1 MAPPRPA
8 SPESLPPVAAT
19 RSRGRPYEG
28 WTLKELIG
36 EVRRLR
42 RAASSAPPRPAGVLD
57 LDGAPNQG
65 DARASD
71 TVALSP
77 PSPCESQE
85 QPHHLGKR
93 LEDVLI
99 SLRDVAFQFIKIGRQ
114 DEVPK
119 IVNVAHD
126 IVVNFCNAISAPEA
140 FKLVAAAENVK
151 PHLLKIDHDDN
162 LLFLQFK
169 AALER
174 EQQVHNVNH
183 EIAISLDKYTNCPLS
198 GTEIAELTQ
207 PLRSMTCGHIFERQH
222 IMNYM
227 GSSLK
232 GCPVIG

>member
-8 SPESLPPVAAT
+8 SPQSLPPVAAT

-57 LDGAPNQG
+57 LDQG

-71 TVALSP
+71 TVAPSP

-85 QPHHLGKR
+85 QPHHLGKVR
-93 LEDVLI
+93 
-99 SLRDVAFQFIKIGRQ
+99 
-114 DEVPK
+114 K

-126 IVVNFCNAISAPEA
+126 IVVNFCNAIRAPEA

-207 PLRSMTCGHIFERQH
+207 PLRREYYSEMVNRNLACKNFSIHLLALSI
-222 IMNYM
+222 
-227 GSSLK
+227 SLHY
-232 GCPVIG
+232 

>member
-1 MAPPRPA
+1 MP
-8 SPESLPPVAAT
+8 
-19 RSRGRPYEG
+19 
-28 WTLKELIG
+28 I
-36 EVRRLR
+36 
-42 RAASSAPPRPAGVLD
+42 
-57 LDGAPNQG
+57 
-65 DARASD
+65 
-71 TVALSP
+71 
-77 PSPCESQE
+77 
-85 QPHHLGKR
+85 
-93 LEDVLI
+93 
-99 SLRDVAFQFIKIGRQ
+99 
-114 DEVPK
+114 
-119 IVNVAHD
+119 
-126 IVVNFCNAISAPEA
+126 
-140 FKLVAAAENVK
+140 NVK

-232 GCPVIG
+232 GCPVIGMCKRSNRLQFCNARQTSAVFCFSGHLSFTFGLNKAFSG